1 MNWWSRWNDRAE
13 RYWRYHVVRCD
24 WRGRACDQRGEVRRV
39 RPLCCQA
46 RPRSCSM
53 FSQPPASQLMS
64 ASVMTIS
71 GNWSLPGSGESQEGE
86 GRRRQSV
93 NSLGWSWDK
102 FLPPSSLSLSL
113 SCFNQLFLLTFFY
126 LRISPNIG
134 GRHRKKNNLHLR
146 VLPFS

>member
-1 MNWWSRWNDRAE
+1 
-13 RYWRYHVVRCD
+13 
-24 WRGRACDQRGEVRRV
+24 
-39 RPLCCQA
+39 
-46 RPRSCSM
+46 
-53 FSQPPASQLMS
+53 
-64 ASVMTIS
+64 
-71 GNWSLPGSGESQEGE
+71 
-86 GRRRQSV
+86 V

-113 SCFNQLFLLTFFY
+113 SLSLSCFNQLFLLAFFY